1 MLCMGVPYS
10 AVKQS
15 ELFKNRQQQAAT
27 GSRQHNI
34 EPELRILLRNT
45 MKNFI
50 CLCFV
55 LCFMDQSL
63 CGDPVNITAKPGQ
76 QNVDLPCRAD
86 RNSKVSAVSLTR
98 DDLDPRYVLLYR
110 NDRIDEALQNQQY
123 LGRTKLQSLNTTDG
137 QIHLTIKNVTEKDS
151 GVYECIVQA
160 KLKSKTRRKTANIES
175 TIIQL
180 HVAAA
185 QSNPPQGN
193 MDGNRGEGGKEDGGN
208 KDGLGVSRSHVVL
221 MVAVAA
227 VAVSMVIV
235 AVIRRKKIRTPSSFL
250 PEDAENPQLI

>member
-98 DDLDPRYVLLYR
+98 GNLEPRYVLLYR
-110 NDRIDEALQNQQY
+110 DDRIDEALQNQQY

-151 GVYECIVQA
+151 GVYECHV
-160 KLKSKTRRKTANIES
+160 KTEVKSNTRRKRAVLESS

-180 HVAAA
+180 RVAAA

-221 MVAVAA
+221 MAPVASVI
-227 VAVSMVIV
+227 VSMVIV
-235 AVIRRKKIRTPSSFL
+235 AVIRRKKIKT
-250 PEDAENPQLI
+250 QLI